1 MAVFADVDSDLATE
15 RGEKMKGVQILN
27 YDLSHEYC
35 NGFMRVCAKQT
46 FFFFLI
52 SQGKGGGVCFGLS
65 FTCIVIMVNY
75 FLVGTGLGL
84 HVTSCDAHH
93 DFVTSRWRAMISWG
107 SLSCLA
113 VRSLL

>member
-1 MAVFADVDSDLATE
+1 
-15 RGEKMKGVQILN
+15 
-27 YDLSHEYC
+27 
-35 NGFMRVCAKQT
+35 MRVCAEQT
-46 FFFFLI
+46 FFFFFLI
-52 SQGKGGGVCFGLS
+52 SQGKGGEFVLDCHLPALLLWS
-65 FTCIVIMVNY
+65 ATTD
-75 FLVGTGLGL
+75 FLFGTGLGL